1 MAERTQVR
9 RGTSL
14 TGMDHASWGDGAR
27 TLVYL
32 GGGPGSFVPS
42 GALSGST
49 ARWFAPFVD
58 SGHTVHHL
66 SRRRG
71 MPRGHSVEDMADD
84 VARFVTDELGGRADL
99 VLGVSFGGMLA
110 QHVAARHGPL
120 LGRVAV
126 VAAAA
131 RLSPWGR
138 RVDERLARAL
148 EAGETS
154 RAGAAFSEYLLP
166 GQRWGPVRTVAGPF
180 VGRMLTKGKHYP
192 PGDVLVEV
200 EAELGFDARTA
211 LPHIEVPTILLC
223 GDEDPF
229 FPAHLVDET
238 EALIPDCARVRYP
251 GRGHIW
257 VSSNPQ
263 VPRDVQRWLDAPSGA
278 GPAVS

>member
-9 RGTSL
+9 RGTSA
-14 TGMDHASWGDGAR
+14 TGMDHASWGDGPL

-42 GALSGST
+42 GTLSGST
-49 ARWFAPFVD
+49 QRWFAPFVD

-71 MPRGHSVEDMADD
+71 MPRGHTAEDMADD

-99 VLGVSFGGMLA
+99 VVGVSFGGMLA
-110 QHVAARHGPL
+110 QHVAARHGRL
-120 LGRVAV
+120 LGRVAL

-154 RAGAAFSEYLLP
+154 RAGAAFGEYLLP
-166 GQRWGPVRTVAGPF
+166 GERWGPVRRVAGPF
-180 VGRMLTKGKHYP
+180 VGRMLTRGKHYP
-192 PGDVLVEV
+192 AGDVLVEV
-200 EAELGFDARTA
+200 EAELGFDAREA
-211 LPHIEVPTILLC
+211 LPHIEVPVVLLC

-238 EALIPDCARVRYP
+238 EALIPDCTRVRYP

-263 VPRDVQRWLDAPSGA
+263 VPRDVQRWLDARSGA
-278 GPAVS
+278 